1 VEVNGYT
8 IEPGANL
15 RRADLEGAHLNR
27 AHLYRANFE
36 GANLTGANL
45 EGAKAD
51 EDTTWPQGF
60 DPKAAGV
67 IFE

>member
-1 VEVNGYT
+1 MAGVEIDGYT
-8 IEPGANL
+8 FEPGADLKGVSLADANL
-15 RRADLEGAHLNR
+15 YL
-27 AHLYRANFE
+27 ANLE
-36 GANLTGANL
+36 GANLEGANL

-67 IFE
+67 IFD